1 MRKRYAA
8 FAVLFFVVSLFAIGC
23 KGKSST
29 GSNETV
35 VFQNRS
41 GMNGVNC
48 YIDFVYRGTINNNQ
62 NLTVE
67 GDFEG
72 DRVLSA
78 DGPALWG
85 PEVHYVANGGGFVW
99 TLTR

>member
-1 MRKRYAA
+1 MRRKYAA
-8 FAVLFFVVSLFAIGC
+8 FAVLLVVVSLFAVGC
-23 KGKSST
+23 PGHSST
-29 GSNETV
+29 DPSETV

-41 GMNGVNC
+41 GWNGVNC

-72 DRVLSA
+72 DIVLSA
-78 DGPALWG
+78 NGPALWG
-85 PEVHYVANGGGFVW
+85 PQTFYVADGGGFVW